1 VTPFELEIL
10 LHMYYTPTK
19 PDAFVRRAPILP
31 ETLVAFVQE
40 GLIEESEPTEPDYCG
55 YRLTERGTAYIEHVL
70 AVPLPV
76 VKWVL
81 PDYKKWDGPSFPPRQ

>member
-1 VTPFELEIL
+1 MTPFELEIL

-19 PDAFVRRAPILP
+19 PDAFVRRARILP
-31 ETLVAFVQE
+31 QTLCALITDGV
-40 GLIEESEPTEPDYCG
+40 IEECPVKEPDYCE
-55 YRLTERGTAYIEHVL
+55 YRLTERGKVYIEHVL

-81 PDYKKWDGPSFPPRQ
+81 PETA